1 MLNVEPLPQ
10 AGRCLSIKGVCWST
24 FSLDIIL
31 LLYLLPLARLWVLH
45 SIWQLSK
52 LVEPPLLQAV
62 T

>member
-1 MLNVEPLPQ
+1 MFDVELLSQ

-24 FSLDIIL
+24 FSFDITL
-31 LLYLLPLARLWVLH
+31 LLYLLPLARLCVLH